1 MIDFHTH
8 VLPGMDDGSVNA
20 VETEKMLVLMAQQG
34 ISVVAATPHYDV
46 RRETIQAFLERRKK
60 AVDSFNKSDKYPKLI
75 LGAEVLCSGLHVC
88 NMENIDRLCIGN
100 TRHLLVETHLNG
112 WQGNIKE
119 ELLNLIRVQGITPIL
134 AHIERYSASRANMC
148 AIRELKENG
157 AVLQMNAGPFLNK
170 RTVKKA
176 LRMFKTENV
185 DLICSDC
192 HGISSRPPNLAEA
205 VEVIREAEGDRKADE
220 LMIKA
225 QRIYEMGN

>member
-8 VLPGMDDGSVNA
+8 VLPGMDDGSVDID
-20 VETEKMLVLMAQQG
+20 ETEEMLALMARQG

-46 RRETIQAFLERRKK
+46 RRETIQAFLVRRKK
-60 AVDSFNKSDKYPKLI
+60 ALDSFKKSDKYPKLV

-88 NMENIDRLCIGN
+88 NMDNIERLCIGN

-119 ELLNLIRVQGITPIL
+119 ELLSLIRVQGITPIL

-157 AVLQMNAGPFLNK
+157 AVLQMNAGGFLNRKTAK
-170 RTVKKA
+170 RA
-176 LRMFKTENV
+176 LRMLKNENV
-185 DLICSDC
+185 DLVCSDC
-192 HGISSRPPNLAEA
+192 HGISSRLPNLAEA
-205 VEVIREAEGDRKADE
+205 MEVIREAEGAGKADE
-220 LMIKA
+220 LMLNA